1 MEIITEV
8 YARKRIWW
16 RDTDDKAQRG
26 WKIVNEFDDAKRERL
41 LKVLDLV
48 PPMRDVTTHMYRL
61 WVITR
66 EEFDAIMGESDE
78 NGD

>member
-1 MEIITEV
+1 MEIISEV
-8 YARKRIWW
+8 HARKRIWW
-16 RDTDDKAQRG
+16 RDTDDKTQRG

-48 PPMRDVTTHMYRL
+48 PPVRGATTHMYKL

-66 EEFDAIMGESDE
+66 EEFDVIMGE
-78 NGD
+78 GR